1 MSIVTNDDAAAFA
14 ELAAVFCT
22 LPLPVAIVDLET
34 TVAISLRTGLLKLL
48 FYVFIRVVSADINGW
63 LIRSSQSAILLLN

>member
-34 TVAISLRTGLLKLL
+34 TGGHFAQDRITE
-48 FYVFIRVVSADINGW
+48 IANINGW
-63 LIRSSQSAILLLN
+63 LIRSSQSAILLLS